1 MGKRRPLRKFLNVN
15 IREKRINPKL
25 RNYRMSAPEGNRL
38 DDTTCTATDISRP
51 HGREQRT
58 LRRRFGA
65 SPTTEHAPPCPCAAG
80 PGNGAAHRRA
90 AIHCFL
96 LDRLPTARIVTA
108 STSAPRGPAPKGSG
122 VLADAP
128 TANANA
134 RPNGP
139 KEKIR
144 DRFNPRR
151 HEHERQHQAFRR

>member
-58 LRRRFGA
+58 LRFASGQARQRNMPRHAHARRGRE
-65 SPTTEHAPPCPCAAG
+65 TERR
-80 PGNGAAHRRA
+80 PGRA